1 MAGDDL
7 PESRLSMPPFAAIPT
22 FFLVSIMPG
31 LCMTLAMTMG
41 MTIGVRR
48 TLWMMAGELAG
59 VGLVAALALL
69 GVAALLASSPAI
81 YWAAKCAGAAY
92 LVLIG
97 LRLWAANAGAAP
109 AGQPAIGTGSLR
121 SLMSQGFV
129 AAVTNPKAWILYASL
144 FPPFLDP
151 SRRIGTQIP
160 ALLLLMLAIEFGCLL
175 LYATSGRALVVLLQ
189 RADVVRMV
197 NLAAGA
203 VIIAL
208 ACSLLILG

>member
-1 MAGDDL
+1 
-7 PESRLSMPPFAAIPT
+7 MPPLAAVPT

-48 TLWMMAGELAG
+48 TLWMMAGELVG
-59 VGLVAALALL
+59 VGLVAALAIL
-69 GVAALLASSPAI
+69 GVAALLASSPAV
-81 YWAAKCAGAAY
+81 YWAARCAGAAY

-97 LRLWAANAGAAP
+97 LRLWAANAGAAAS

-175 LYATSGRALVVLLQ
+175 LYATGGRVLVALLQ
-189 RADVVRMV
+189 RPDVVRMV

-208 ACSLLILG
+208 ACGLLALG